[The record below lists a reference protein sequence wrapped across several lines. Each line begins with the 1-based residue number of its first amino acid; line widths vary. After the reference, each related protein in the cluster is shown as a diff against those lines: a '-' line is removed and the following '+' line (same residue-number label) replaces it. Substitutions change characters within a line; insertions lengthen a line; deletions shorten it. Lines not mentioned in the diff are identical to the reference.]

1 MIWAFE
7 VASDDPGVSR
17 QLYLEGL
24 KRELLLRPIG
34 TTVYFMPPY
43 IIDDAEFD
51 LLASRVAQILDTLDG
66 NAS

>member
-1 MIWAFE
+1 
-7 VASDDPGVSR
+7 
-17 QLYLEGL
+17 
-24 KRELLLRPIG
+24 LLRPIG

-43 IIDDAEFD
+43 IIDDTEFG